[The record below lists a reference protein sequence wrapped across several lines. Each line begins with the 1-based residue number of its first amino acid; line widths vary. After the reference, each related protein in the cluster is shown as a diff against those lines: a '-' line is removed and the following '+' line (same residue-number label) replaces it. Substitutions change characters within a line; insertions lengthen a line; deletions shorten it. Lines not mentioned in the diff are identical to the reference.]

1 MAPTRGDDQ
10 YGICVTLSSAP
21 EGDFMIVLDLVECKR
36 NSSDH
41 GTGEFLSRE
50 PSARF
55 LRCGRVTSGVRL
67 VAVVLVLVVR
77 GWRLAGLR
85 MTAKQD
91 SFLSTCDGSFR
102 HPSPDFLRELRYST
116 HRKLFVCLRL

>member
-21 EGDFMIVLDLVECKR
+21 EGDFMVVLDLVECKR

-55 LRCGRVTSGVRL
+55 LRCGRVSQWGSARCSRVGSCRSWM
-67 VAVVLVLVVR
+67 AVGR
-77 GWRLAGLR
+77 
-85 MTAKQD
+85 TQD
-91 SFLSTCDGSFR
+91 DRQTGFLS
-102 HPSPDFLRELRYST
+102 
-116 HRKLFVCLRL
+116 VNV